1 MGSLDD
7 LLPHRAASAD
17 QPLAGLTLL
26 LVEDSRLAAEG
37 VRMFCRRSGARLRRA
52 DSLAT
57 AERHLRGYRPDAVIV
72 DLHLPDGSGLDLIA
86 RLAQARP
93 RVDLLLALSGDPA
106 AVLMA
111 RTAGADAFLSKPLTL
126 AAFQTAL
133 LSRLP
138 ADRRPPVRPSAPR
151 TEPQPDSIA
160 LREDLE
166 HAATLLR
173 QADAPVGYVAGF
185 LRGVARSVGDSAL
198 AQAAEAAARGTT
210 PEIERLARTL
220 QSRLA
225 TAPRP

>member
-57 AERHLRGYRPDAVIV
+57 AERHLRGYRPDVVIV

-86 RLAQARP
+86 QLAQSRP
-93 RVDLLLALSGDPA
+93 RIDAILALSGDPDTA
-106 AVLMA
+106 LLA
-111 RTAGADAFLSKPLTL
+111 RSAGADAFLAKPLTL
-126 AAFQTAL
+126 AAFQDTL

-138 ADRRPPVRPSAPR
+138 SDRRPQGWRAGPPVPPAVDP
-151 TEPQPDSIA
+151 TA
-160 LREDLE
+160 LRDDLE
-166 HAATLLR
+166 HAATLLA
-173 QADAPVGYVAGF
+173 QADAPLGYVSGF
-185 LRGVARSVGDSAL
+185 VSGVARAAGDRAL
-198 AQAAEAAARGTT
+198 AQDAAAAASGAA
-210 PEIERLARTL
+210 PDIERLTRSL
-220 QSRLA
+220 GRRLA
-225 TAPRP
+225 QP